1 MELGKRRWPLL
12 GPRGAAC
19 TLESLGRRSRCLGKG
34 GGGGSPV
41 EEGAGEPEV
50 GCRFL
55 EGKAQRRKGLP
66 GGIN

>member
-1 MELGKRRWPLL
+1 MHTGEPWKEKQVLR
-12 GPRGAAC
+12 
-19 TLESLGRRSRCLGKG
+19 KG
-34 GGGGSPV
+34 EGGGSPV